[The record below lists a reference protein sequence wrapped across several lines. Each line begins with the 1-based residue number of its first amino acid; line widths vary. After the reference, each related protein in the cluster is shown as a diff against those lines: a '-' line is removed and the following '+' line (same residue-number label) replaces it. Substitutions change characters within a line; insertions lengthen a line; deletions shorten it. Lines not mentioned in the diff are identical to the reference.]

1 MNVTIET
8 KYRVMWTDTNGNKG
22 DVGYPVEDMEQE
34 RAEEIKR
41 AYERA
46 GRPLRYDVYEVNY
59 FIPVI
64 PA

>member
-8 KYRVMWTDTNGNKG
+8 KYRVMWTDKDGNKG

-34 RAEEIKR
+34 WAEEIKR

>member
-8 KYRVMWTDTNGNKG
+8 KYRVMWTDTNGNRG